1 MKYLFDCQE
10 DFFRRF
16 ERAKVVFLFFDY
28 DGTLTPIVKKPEL
41 ATLPLENRLV
51 IKKLVKKR
59 WSRVAVV
66 SGRSLKNVKKM
77 VGIKG
82 IVYAG
87 NHGLELEGP
96 GLKYFNIKASVFK
109 KHLDAIHK
117 QLVSRLEGY
126 SKILIEHKGLTLSVH
141 YRLEKSKNRVR
152 KVFKIID
159 EATASY
165 VKQGKVRI
173 SHGKKVV
180 EMKPKIDWN
189 KGKIVLWL
197 IKYFRKKSSTTTYLP
212 IYLGDDITDEDAFK
226 VLTRKGIGIFVGD
239 AKRKSLAKFY
249 LKNTKQVTDFLE
261 KISLR

>member
-16 ERAKVVFLFFDY
+16 KRAKEVFLFFDY

-41 ATLPLENRLV
+41 AILPPENKRR
-51 IKKLVKKR
+51 IKKLISKR

-66 SGRSLKNVKKM
+66 SGRSLKNVKRM
-77 VGIKG
+77 VGVKG

-96 GLKYFNIKASVFK
+96 GLKYFNRKASVFK
-109 KHLDAIHK
+109 KHLDIIYRILTDK
-117 QLVSRLEGY
+117 LKGY

-159 EATASY
+159 EATDSY
-165 VKQGKVRI
+165 VKQKKVRI

-180 EMKPKIDWN
+180 EIKPKIDWN

-197 IKYFRKKSSTTTYLP
+197 IKYFRKKSSTTNYLP
-212 IYLGDDITDEDAFK
+212 IYLGDDTTDEDAFK
-226 VLTRKGIGIFVGD
+226 VLTRKGIGIFVGGV
-239 AKRKSLAKFY
+239 KRKSLAKFY
-249 LKNTKQVTDFLE
+249 LKNTRQVTDFLE
-261 KISLR
+261 KISRR